1 MKIKLTQLWDEA
13 HWSEHTLTLTP
24 QQQQQVEAYR
34 LANPAATD
42 RDILDLLDIE
52 YTDVKDRGELT
63 DGGSKVYYDEYQV
76 EVVR

>member
-1 MKIKLTQLWDEA
+1 MKIKIINEWNGA
-13 HWSEHTLTLTP
+13 HWAEYQLTLTP